1 MGEEH
6 RHFTE
11 VPNIKHYR
19 NANLNQDKMA
29 HLTLAGAAHI
39 HTCAHI
45 HTHTHICTHAHTLL
59 ARTGAD
65 LHGGNTEGHGYC
77 VSPLGLPQ
85 AATTQHHR
93 LGAYTQTFVLTALET
108 EA

>member
-6 RHFTE
+6 RHFTK
-11 VPNIKHYR
+11 VPNIKHDR

-29 HLTLAGAAHI
+29 HLTLAGACT
-39 HTCAHI
+39 HTRAHI

-65 LHGGNTEGHGYC
+65 LHGGNTKGPGYC
-77 VSPLGLPQ
+77 VSPLGLPR
-85 AATTQHHR
+85 AATRHHR